1 MNTIEE
7 SIVKGLMYDEDY
19 ARKVYPFLK
28 REFFDGATREIF
40 DLYSDLF
47 DKYNRVPSMESML
60 VSIQSKGLLEEVF
73 TESVSILQN
82 AYSSRTELPDS
93 QWLVDETEGYCVD
106 KALFNAIYKSISI
119 IEGNDKELDKHAI
132 PEILDDAL
140 SISFDESVGSDYLE
154 DFAKRFAYYTNP
166 ESRLKFPLEALNILS
181 NGGLPPKT
189 LNALLASTNTG
200 KSAMMCYL
208 AGEWLKMGKNVLYIS
223 MEMSEET
230 VQERIDAN
238 LMNIKTDD
246 LKRTDLDRGWFESKI
261 EALKKKTVGKLIV
274 KEYPTGAGHSGHF
287 RNLLK
292 ELKQKKKFKPDIV
305 FIDYINICASS
316 RYKSMNG
323 VNSYSY
329 IKAIAEELRG
339 LACEFN
345 VPFMTATQTNRE
357 GANSQSPDMTATSD
371 SFGLPMSLDWFVA
384 IVTNEELMEMNRQ
397 ALLLLKTRYGNK
409 QGKKSQIVKIDFD
422 YMRYEDV
429 DNDASVPDNRVQE
442 VAKSVGLNKPPTV
455 ANKAPGVG
463 SGIPDN
469 INWD

>member
-7 SIVKGLMYDEDY
+7 SIVKGLLYNEEY

-28 REFFDGATREIF
+28 SDFFDGSSREIF
-40 DLYSDLF
+40 NLYSDLF
-47 DKYNRVPSMESML
+47 DKYNKIPSLESML
-60 VSIQSKGLLEEVF
+60 VSIQTKGLLEDTFNDAVR
-73 TESVSILQN
+73 TLKVAYESKDEI
-82 AYSSRTELPDS
+82 PDT
-93 QWLVDETEGYCVD
+93 QWLVDETEKYCVD

-119 IEGNDKELDKHAI
+119 IEGNDKQLDKHAI
-132 PEILDDAL
+132 PEILDQAL

-154 DFAKRFAYYTNP
+154 DFARRFQYYTNP
-166 ESRLKFPLEALNILS
+166 ESRLRFPLEALNELS

-208 AGEWLKMGKNVLYIS
+208 AGEWLKQGKNVLYIS
-223 MEMSEET
+223 LEMSEET

-238 LMNIKTDD
+238 LLNIKTDD
-246 LKRTDLDRGWFESKI
+246 LKRTDLDWNWFEGKI
-261 EALKKKTVGKLIV
+261 GELKKKTLGKLIV
-274 KEYPTGAGHSGHF
+274 KEYPTGSAHAGHF

-305 FIDYINICASS
+305 FVDYINICASS
-316 RYKSMNG
+316 RYKSMSG

-339 LACEFN
+339 LACEFE
-345 VPFMTATQTNRE
+345 VPFFTATQVNRE

-371 SFGLPMSLDWFVA
+371 SFGLPMSLDWFAA

-397 ALLLLKTRYGNK
+397 MLLLLKTRYGNK
-409 QGKKSQIVKIDFD
+409 QGKKSQLVKIDFD

-429 DNDASVPDNRVQE
+429 ATDDKMPDNTKE
-442 VAKSVGLNKPPTV
+442 VAKVVGKTTPAT
-455 ANKAPGVG
+455 KATLG
-463 SGIPDN
+463 SGIPND
-469 INWD
+469 IEWD

>member
-7 SIVKGLMYDEDY
+7 SIVKGLMYNEEY

-28 REFFDGATREIF
+28 REFFDGEHREVF
-40 DLYSDLF
+40 DLYTELF
-47 DKYNRVPSMESML
+47 DKYNKIPSMESML
-60 VSIQSKGLLEEVF
+60 VSVQSKGLLEDVF
-73 TESVSILQN
+73 NSTVNLLQTVYKSKNEESDV
-82 AYSSRTELPDS
+82 
-93 QWLVDETEGYCVD
+93 QWLVDETEKYCID

-119 IEGNDKELDKHAI
+119 IEGSDKDFDKHAI
-132 PEILDDAL
+132 PEILDEAL
-140 SISFDESVGSDYLE
+140 SISFNDSVGSDYLE
-154 DFAKRFAYYTNP
+154 DFAHRFQHYTNP
-166 ESRLKFPLEALNILS
+166 ESRLRFPLEALNLLT

-208 AGEWLKMGKNVLYIS
+208 AGEWLKQGKNVLYIS
-223 MEMSEET
+223 LEMSEEA

-246 LKRTDLDRGWFESKI
+246 LNNPNLDQSWFEGKIKDLKSKT
-261 EALKKKTVGKLIV
+261 LGKLIV
-274 KEYPTGAGHSGHF
+274 KEYPTASAHSGHF
-287 RNLLK
+287 KNLLR
-292 ELKQKKKFKPDIV
+292 ELQQKKKFKPDIV

-316 RYKSMNG
+316 RYKSMSG

-345 VPFMTATQTNRE
+345 LPIMTATQVNRE

-371 SFGLPMSLDWFVA
+371 SFGLPMSLDWFCA
-384 IVTNEELMEMNRQ
+384 IVTNDELMEMGRQ
-397 ALLLLKTRYGNK
+397 VLILLKTRYGNK

-422 YMRYEDV
+422 YMRYEDILED
-429 DNDASVPDNRVQE
+429 DNQNKQIQSVVSVVSSKE
-442 VAKSVGLNKPPTV
+442 SVAGKL
-455 ANKAPGVG
+455 G
-463 SGIPDN
+463 SGIPND